1 MFFAI
6 ANNLSLDFVNTV
18 VIENGV
24 EKDLLADFS
33 RLLEWAA
40 ELKIIDEGQSKRL
53 LHEWKGTPEAE
64 TAFSAALAV
73 RSRMREMAVDLS
85 HGRPVGE
92 KVLDAINTLLRDRL
106 GSTAVRQ
113 TEDGYEKVFI
123 AEFRDPSQ
131 IVIPVAESAADLL
144 CYGTPELVRKCENP
158 ECILYFYDISKNHR
172 RRWCSMAGCGNRA
185 KARAFYK
192 RKAKSER
199 SA

>member
-24 EKDLLADFS
+24 EKDLLVDFS
-33 RLLEWAA
+33 RMLEWAA
-40 ELKIIDEGQSKRL
+40 ELRIIDGSQSKRL
-53 LHEWKGTPEAE
+53 LHEWQGTPEAE
-64 TAFSAALAV
+64 AAFSTALAF
-73 RSRMREMAVDLS
+73 RSRMRQMAVELS
-85 HGRPVGE
+85 HRRPVGE
-92 KVLDAINTLLRDRL
+92 KVLDAINSLLRDRL

-113 TEDGYEKVFI
+113 TQDGYEKVFI

-144 CYGTPELVRKCENP
+144 CYGNPDLVRKCENP

-192 RKAKSER
+192 RRAKPER

>member
-1 MFFAI
+1 M
-6 ANNLSLDFVNTV
+6 NTV

-24 EKDLLADFS
+24 EKDLLVDFS

-40 ELKIIDEGQSKRL
+40 ELKIIDESQSKRL
-53 LHEWKGTPEAE
+53 LHKWKGTPEAE
-64 TAFSAALAV
+64 AAFSAALAF
-73 RSRMREMAVDLS
+73 RARMREMAVDLS
-85 HGRPVGE
+85 HRRPVGE
-92 KVLDAINTLLRDRL
+92 EILDAINTLLRDRL

-113 TEDGYEKVFI
+113 TEGGYEKVFI

-144 CYGTPELVRKCENP
+144 CYGNPELVRKCENP

-192 RKAKSER
+192 RRAKPER